1 MILKVHLITN
11 CTNVKR
17 KHLQN
22 KVSFGDVLNTEQP
35 DIKDWVDAI
44 SNNKSRDLAIN
55 TYAGDHWTVAKDI
68 NNDGVPLWVLSAG
81 FGFISGQD
89 NICSYDA
96 TFSNNGENAVRLF
109 SNTNDSNKDNIT
121 WWEQLHLNRCYS
133 YQHDFSS
140 MVRHHKNDNFCISTS
155 PQYLKVILPELI
167 KLRES
172 GHITEKNTIIITSK
186 VELPQSLQSLRLI
199 ATEDFCELLQ
209 GSRVSLNIR
218 LARYLLKE
226 LSSSDD
232 FISQIKERYV
242 RLQRRSKPA
251 KKFDRVKVDD
261 EEVANYIIKKLE
273 CGSPKSS
280 ATVLLNAFR
289 NDGFACEQKRFG
301 KIFQLTKRTLSE
313 KS

>member
-1 MILKVHLITN
+1 MKVHLITN
-11 CTNVKR
+11 CSNGKR

-22 KVSFGDVLNTEQP
+22 KVSFGDVLNTEHS

-44 SNNKSRDLAIN
+44 SSNKSRDLAIN
-55 TYAGDHWTVAKDI
+55 TYAGDHWKVAKDI
-68 NNDGVPLWVLSAG
+68 NNYGVPLWVLSAG

-96 TFSNNGENAVRLF
+96 TFSNNGENAVRIF
-109 SNTNDSNKDNIT
+109 SNTNDINKDNIT
-121 WWEQLHLNRCYS
+121 WWEQLHLNRCDS
-133 YQHDFSS
+133 YQHDISS
-140 MVRHHKNDNFCISTS
+140 MVRHHKNDNFCISAS

-167 KLRES
+167 KLQES
-172 GHITEKNTIIITSK
+172 GYITEKNTIIITSK

-218 LARYLLKE
+218 LARYLLKD
-226 LSSSDD
+226 LNSTDD
-232 FISQIKERYV
+232 FICQVHERYD
-242 RLQRRSKPA
+242 RLQKRSKPA

-261 EEVANYIIKKLE
+261 VQVADYIVKKLK
-273 CGSPKSS
+273 SDSSKSS

-289 NDGFACEQKRFG
+289 SDGFACEQKRFG
-301 KIFQLTKRTLSE
+301 KIFKLTKRTLSE